1 MWDWVC
7 LVDGACVTLWQQTE
21 KAPPPFV
28 SPLLFCSC
36 TKGLRPLYVGFDV
49 PDRWGV
55 RHRAGKS
62 KVYDACTCRISILWM
77 LHLQEHVDPSLDP
90 SSVPDPVL
98 AVLAEVA
105 LICLAEEPSKRPHMK
120 EVVAF
125 LEPAAAYKGAT
136 GGLHLQCSQ
145 MKDV

>member
-1 MWDWVC
+1 
-7 LVDGACVTLWQQTE
+7 
-21 KAPPPFV
+21 
-28 SPLLFCSC
+28 
-36 TKGLRPLYVGFDV
+36 
-49 PDRWGV
+49 
-55 RHRAGKS
+55 
-62 KVYDACTCRISILWM
+62 M
-77 LHLQEHVDPSLDP
+77 LGLQEHVDPSLDP

-125 LEPAAAYKGAT
+125 LEPAAAYKGVT